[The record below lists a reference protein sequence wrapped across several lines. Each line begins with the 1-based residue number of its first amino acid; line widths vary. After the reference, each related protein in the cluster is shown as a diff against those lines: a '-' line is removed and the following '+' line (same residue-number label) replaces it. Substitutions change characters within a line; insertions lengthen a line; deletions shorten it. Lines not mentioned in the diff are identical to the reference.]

1 MRRRDSQLKRGG
13 HDSATLLLTDY
24 TKTQKTYL
32 PLVQLAGSEP
42 LGMLSAAS
50 SNADVRRSL
59 TERSVAID

>member
-1 MRRRDSQLKRGG
+1 MRRRDTQLKRGG

-24 TKTQKTYL
+24 TTTRKTYL
-32 PLVQLAGSEP
+32 PLAQLAGSEP